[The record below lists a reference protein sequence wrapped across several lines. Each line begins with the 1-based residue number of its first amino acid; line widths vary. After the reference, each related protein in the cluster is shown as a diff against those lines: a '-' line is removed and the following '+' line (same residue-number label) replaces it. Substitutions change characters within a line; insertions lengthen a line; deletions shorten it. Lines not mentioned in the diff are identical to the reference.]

1 VLRPHL
7 EIHHDQVQAAHG
19 ATWGALPEDALFHAR
34 QRGIGDAD
42 AKAMITLGMAAAVF
56 ARALGDADALEG
68 SGLGARLSTAIAA
81 HIAAERKERR
91 HG

>member
-1 VLRPHL
+1 
-7 EIHHDQVQAAHG
+7 
-19 ATWGALPEDALFHAR
+19 
-34 QRGIGDAD
+34 
-42 AKAMITLGMAAAVF
+42 MITLGMAAAVF